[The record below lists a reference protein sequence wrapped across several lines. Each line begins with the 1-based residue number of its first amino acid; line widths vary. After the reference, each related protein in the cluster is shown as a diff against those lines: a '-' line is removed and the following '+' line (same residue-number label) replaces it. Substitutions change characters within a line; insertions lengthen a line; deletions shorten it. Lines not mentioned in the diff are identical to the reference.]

1 MSQPPDDKPTHC
13 LLGHRMFA
21 MFQEPMFRRADAD
34 ATSVMVV
41 RLGERE
47 AAMPL
52 RSIQREFGIPDDS
65 ADGQMLAL
73 ISEALDFVPLLRI
86 GDPLPSEVLTGAA
99 SWEPSPDHLRVAFA
113 RLQLQLVAWLR
124 GDTGTDP
131 VVFDAQALARA
142 DEDPGLRQQIQEAFQ
157 RAAEALGLPSKDAVI
172 EQLETLAFELAFIE
186 ALRERLLDRV
196 RAMAGWIARAAW
208 AGRSEVGQRGALE
221 RVRYL
226 STEALRQL
234 GHRFEEQDA
243 QAGEVMA
250 VLRHIDS
257 HRGFIRSN
265 RDWLYRSHMAWEPV
279 LAEWDKI
286 GAASEEDRRALLART
301 YQFLA
306 PRYMPVTEWL
316 KGNKPAKKAE
326 IGARMAW

>member
-1 MSQPPDDKPTHC
+1 M
-13 LLGHRMFA
+13 
-21 MFQEPMFRRADAD
+21 
-34 ATSVMVV
+34 
-41 RLGERE
+41 
-47 AAMPL
+47 
-52 RSIQREFGIPDDS
+52 
-65 ADGQMLAL
+65 
-73 ISEALDFVPLLRI
+73 
-86 GDPLPSEVLTGAA
+86 
-99 SWEPSPDHLRVAFA
+99 
-113 RLQLQLVAWLR
+113 
-124 GDTGTDP
+124 
-131 VVFDAQALARA
+131 ARA

-286 GAASEEDRRALLART
+286 GAASEEDRRVLLART